1 MIGTRLGALPEQA
14 WCDSPWTRHST
25 EMRNNVT
32 YCQKTSARVAGVGN
46 ESMLSGMLGSKQR
59 ALR

>member
-1 MIGTRLGALPEQA
+1 M
-14 WCDSPWTRHST
+14 
-25 EMRNNVT
+25 T
-32 YCQKTSARVAGVGN
+32 YCQKASARVAGVGN